1 MINKKYLNISE
12 VSRLLQIEEHKI
24 RYWDSIDPKTN
35 KSRIN
40 GISTKSKGGTRYFN
54 KDNIKKLEK
63 LKNILYDGDNHNY
76 SIKLADKILSSNNK
90 MLIEK
95 KQISSTNQQLNKVEN
110 IEQILNKMR
119 LLLNKNSKKQIAK
132 KKYLFFNNLK
142 YNFIRQI

>member
-35 KSRIN
+35 KSRID

-90 MLIEK
+90 MQIEK
-95 KQISSTNQQLNKVEN
+95 TQISSTNQQLNKVEN

-119 LLLNKNSKKQIAK
+119 LLLNKNSKK
-132 KKYLFFNNLK
+132 
-142 YNFIRQI
+142 

>member
-1 MINKKYLNISE
+1 MIGKKYLNISE
-12 VSRLLQIEEHKI
+12 VSKLLQIEEYKI

-35 KSRIN
+35 KSRID

-76 SIKLADKILSSNNK
+76 SIKLAEKILSSNNK
-90 MLIEK
+90 MQIEK
-95 KQISSTNQQLNKVEN
+95 NQISSNNQQLNKVEN

-119 LLLNKNSKKQIAK
+119 LLLNNNSKK
-132 KKYLFFNNLK
+132 
-142 YNFIRQI
+142 